1 MTLLTTIGSHTLLN
15 LMRVPDNLI
24 TPTVLRPLMEGP
36 LRLWQFLVYSEMSPP
51 LYTEDLLALHSTS
64 PSHVLLQVRPYYKDL
79 DGEYWGGVA
88 EEGEE
93 GREIEIENEGQ
104 DASIEL

>member
-1 MTLLTTIGSHTLLN
+1 MPN
-15 LMRVPDNLI
+15 LVRVPDNLI
-24 TPTVLRPLMEGP
+24 TPTVPRLLIEGP

-51 LYTEDLLALHSTS
+51 PYTEDLPALHSTS
-64 PSHVLLQVRPYYKDL
+64 PSHVLLQVGPYYEDL
-79 DGEYWGGVA
+79 DGEYWGSMA

-93 GREIEIENEGQ
+93 GREVEIENEGQ